1 MKKEK
6 IIIIVLI
13 IIIVG
18 LGGYI
23 GYDKFL
29 SKNNEVT
36 EKNNK
41 VEEKEVE
48 KDKTNQANIESNDST
63 AKVINFDRKK
73 CLDKDSPI
81 LDEKNYSLLRDGHG
95 EFVSDITM
103 SIGENEKTVNVYLTS
118 DSLIG
123 KKLNIKEDEKHEL
136 VFDKKVEYI
145 FGGIFS
151 AEYYGGTSYIFL
163 LEDGTIEH
171 MDLYKI
177 YENNIYEHKLVEGV
191 SDIVRFDNI
200 STNPNEGMGANFTA
214 IAYKADGSFYD
225 LSKNEAFKN
234 VLNNQW

>member
-29 SKNNEVT
+29 SKNNEVN

-48 KDKTNQANIESNDST
+48 KDKTNQANNNSNDST
-63 AKVINFDRKK
+63 AKVINFDRKN

-81 LDEKNYSLLRDGHG
+81 LDEKNYSLLRSGHG
-95 EFVSDITM
+95 EFISDITM

-123 KKLNIKEDEKHEL
+123 EKLNIKEDEK
-136 VFDKKVEYI
+136 
-145 FGGIFS
+145 
-151 AEYYGGTSYIFL
+151 
-163 LEDGTIEH
+163 
-171 MDLYKI
+171 
-177 YENNIYEHKLVEGV
+177 N
-191 SDIVRFDNI
+191 
-200 STNPNEGMGANFTA
+200 
-214 IAYKADGSFYD
+214 
-225 LSKNEAFKN
+225 
-234 VLNNQW
+234 